1 VVKSIK
7 AGYAVFFGCDVGK
20 FSHSASGLMSTE
32 LFDYEAAFGT
42 KLGLSKAERLD
53 MGESM
58 MTHAM
63 VITGVSL
70 DDAGKVQRYRVENS
84 WGEDI
89 GDRGYMVMS
98 DAWFDQYTYQ

>member
-1 VVKSIK
+1 MVKSIK
-7 AGYAVFFGCDVGK
+7 AGHAVFFGCDVGK
-20 FSHSASGLMSTE
+20 FSHSASGIMATE

-42 KLGLSKAERLD
+42 KLSLTKAERLD

-63 VITGVSL
+63 VITGVAL

-84 WGEDI
+84 WGEDV
-89 GDRGYMVMS
+89 GDKGYMVMS